1 MALRI
6 DWDIYEVALL
16 IEACEK
22 VIANNKAKPEIVAEL
37 SEALRK
43 RAIKNG
49 IVIDSKFRNKNGI
62 NLQMTKMAYL
72 LTDGAYGLPGA
83 SKLYVDMADIKK
95 KNPEKYQEI
104 LLTAKQQIL
113 DLEENMCNNKEKF
126 IDWINSLPNK
136 KFNTTII
143 LKALEISSEFCV
155 SRKYSKNSFWEISDP
170 VLFSAVATKLKSM
183 RFFRLTHRNIA
194 SALDKALELYKEF
207 LLKESQK
214 NEYNMSDES
223 ASIETPDNSDESVI
237 EAQNSPS
244 EQQSVKLPRSVQ
256 KSDELYDDESL
267 ADKLYVALKKEC
279 DINPYGATASFL
291 SGQVGA
297 SEKTIK
303 AVLDYVDWAVF
314 KYGRYSIVDN
324 NENEQL
330 TLNLTKLASL
340 SYTRPVSAS
349 YFDEVVSNASTWKQ
363 MYLDLLKTLQND
375 YPKVFDEIKGKVYP
389 SYSSPLLG
397 TESNLV
403 QFRIPKEVVPGLFVE
418 TNVSARDIISNL
430 KKFLDA
436 CNVDYENVVIIY
448 ERKDTNNQPVRKLIN
463 DNSYG
468 VMMNSLDKTLE
479 ILRKR
484 YSVRLIYNHFD
495 DANSKQN
502 DLLYKANN
510 GIKDI
515 IWIYFVYSRRSQYIS
530 IETEP
535 EYLNG
540 VNEYTKGFIKT
551 ALRTSHPCLKMFFIN
566 YNDIGN
572 SLMTICDAIDL
583 YFQKNGARKKEKNI
597 TKVYQ
602 KLYYLSKV
610 YDAPNGLSL
619 ERIIQLIKL
628 DVEESVVED
637 VLDGVSWATKIGK
650 RTYCFSRKS
659 STASRSNDLASGHES
674 GSSFDAAFVNWM
686 ISKGIAE
693 RTAHNYLNAV
703 KQAERFA
710 REHSLERQILISINH
725 KLTIRTTKALF
736 ENLEFIELNDA
747 QHRRFSAAIAKLFE
761 FYGILSELPKLPSN
775 KAEPKQTHIQ
785 PEKSPDDFSK
795 ERYISVLM
803 TRYRGGMQ
811 FDSID
816 FEIFKDTY
824 SDLYDEEIEFD
835 DSELKRRL
843 LFCGVYFNDRLFPA
857 EGIIDAVT
865 GEKLQKY
872 IENTF
877 ESGKNVIY
885 YKAIMTDMA
894 DDFAYCFSLTGED
907 MLKAYLEFA
916 SPNGKYYFYP
926 DYMSIE
932 KVMKV
937 DHSDEIKEFVLSA
950 GKPISVEEICAGLPH
965 VSNEIIKR
973 EIQSNGCFLR
983 NSKGCY
989 YHIDIFEISEDEL
1002 RGISRFIIGDIM
1014 EDGYAIWTHIYER
1027 IKSDMPIFLENN
1039 IYLSSLGLRKAI
1051 ERSLSAEYHF
1061 EGAVISLKST
1071 PLDMAGVYRT
1081 FAAHHRTFSL
1091 EDIARFS
1098 KEIDEPL
1105 IYFASI
1111 ADVSVRVSRDLFVAK
1126 DMISFDVA
1134 AVDSAISTYLAGD
1147 YIPVKH
1153 VDSFLVFPNV
1163 GYEWNEFLLESFLNS
1178 YSEKFKLMNLSYSRK
1193 TVAGAIVKT
1202 DSSYKEFVDLVADI
1216 LANSDIELK
1225 QTVALEYLADLNII
1239 INKRY
1244 SDVGVA
1250 LDKARRIRNRRE

>member
-6 DWDIYEVALL
+6 EWDIYEIALL

-22 VIANNKAKPEIVAEL
+22 VIANNKAKPEILAEL

-72 LTDGAYGLPGA
+72 ITDGSYGLSGA
-83 SKLYVDMADIKK
+83 SKLYVDMADMKK
-95 KNPEKYQEI
+95 NNPEKYQEI
-104 LLTAKQQIL
+104 LLTAKQQIIG
-113 DLEENMCNNKEKF
+113 LEENMCNNKDKF
-126 IDWINSLPNK
+126 IDWINSLPNQ
-136 KFNTTII
+136 KFNTAIT

-155 SRKYSKNSFWEISDP
+155 SRKYSKNGFWEISDP

-194 SALDKALELYKEF
+194 PALDKALELYKEF

-214 NEYNMSDES
+214 NEYNMLDES
-223 ASIETPDNSDESVI
+223 APIETPDNSDESVI
-237 EAQNSPS
+237 EVQNIPS
-244 EQQSVKLPRSVQ
+244 EQHSVKLPRFLQS
-256 KSDELYDDESL
+256 SDELYDDESL

-279 DINPYGATASFL
+279 ENNPYGATGSFL
-291 SGQVGA
+291 SSQVNA

-303 AVLDYVDWAVF
+303 AVLDDVDWAIL
-314 KYGRYSIVDN
+314 KYGRYSIVNN
-324 NENEQL
+324 NENEQF
-330 TLNLTKLASL
+330 TLDLTKPASL
-340 SYTRPVSAS
+340 SYTRPISAT

-363 MYLDLLKTLQND
+363 MYLDLLKTLQDD
-375 YPKVFDEIKGKVYP
+375 YPQIFDGIKGKVYP
-389 SYSSPLLG
+389 SYSAPLLG
-397 TESNLV
+397 TESNLA
-403 QFRIPKEVVPGLFVE
+403 QFRVPKEVVSGLFVE

-479 ILRKR
+479 LLRKR

-535 EYLNG
+535 EYLND
-540 VNEYTKGFIKT
+540 VNEYANGFIKT
-551 ALRTSHPCLKMFFIN
+551 ALRTSHPCLKMFFN
-566 YNDIGN
+566 SYNDISN

-583 YFQKNGARKKEKNI
+583 YFQKHGARKKENNI

-610 YDAPNGLSL
+610 YDNPTGLSL
-619 ERIIQLIKL
+619 GKIVQLIKL
-628 DVEESVVED
+628 DVKESVVKD
-637 VLDGVSWATKIGK
+637 VLDGVSWATRIGEN
-650 RTYCFSRKS
+650 TYCFSRKK
-659 STASRSNDLASGHES
+659 
-674 GSSFDAAFVNWM
+674 
-686 ISKGIAE
+686 SKA
-693 RTAHNYLNAV
+693 
-703 KQAERFA
+703 Q
-710 REHSLERQILISINH
+710 
-725 KLTIRTTKALF
+725 
-736 ENLEFIELNDA
+736 EL
-747 QHRRFSAAIAKLFE
+747 
-761 FYGILSELPKLPSN
+761 
-775 KAEPKQTHIQ
+775 EPKQTHIQ
-785 PEKSPDDFSK
+785 PEKCPDDFSK

-857 EGIIDAVT
+857 EGIIDTVT

-877 ESGKNVIY
+877 ESGKKVIY

-894 DDFAYCFSLTGED
+894 DAFSCCFSLTGED

-932 KVMKV
+932 KAIKV
-937 DHSDEIKEFVLSA
+937 DHSDEIKEFVLSV

-965 VSNEIIKR
+965 VSDEIIKR
-973 EIQSNGCFLR
+973 EIHSNSCFLR

-989 YHIDIFEISEDEL
+989 FHIDIFEISDDEL
-1002 RGISRFIIGDIM
+1002 KKISRFIIGDIM

-1027 IKSDMPIFLENN
+1027 VKSDMPIFLENN

-1061 EGAVISLKST
+1061 EGAVISLKSK
-1071 PLDMAGVYRT
+1071 PLDMAGVYRA
-1081 FAAHHRTFSL
+1081 FAAHHSTFSL
-1091 EDIARFS
+1091 EDIANFS
-1098 KEIDEPL
+1098 KEIEEPL
-1105 IYFASI
+1105 IYFWAI
-1111 ADVSVRVSRDLFVAK
+1111 ADVSVRVSRDLFVSK
-1126 DMISFDVA
+1126 DMIEFDIA

-1147 YIPVKH
+1147 YIPVKY

-1250 LDKARRIRNRRE
+1250 LNKARRIRNRRG